1 MEWQG
6 IVTLITLF
14 SVLSA
19 LALTR
24 VSADLILMAALAFL
38 LITGI
43 LGQRKRWRGL
53 VIRASSQLQ
62 RFTLLQPG

>member
-19 LALTR
+19 LSLTR
-24 VSADLILMAALAFL
+24 VSADLVLMAALAFL

-43 LGQRKRWRGL
+43 LGPAEALAGL
-53 VIRASSQLQ
+53 E
-62 RFTLLQPG
+62 TLE